1 MYADN
6 VYPQKV
12 LFFPR
17 PVIGRLVRI
26 HYVIHPCHDAD
37 HRRVCKKQYVQGMHN
52 RSQDATLEQWMI
64 IFAGPGGAN
73 RRSDLI
79 SPLLKKGECVPG
91 PCA

>member
-1 MYADN
+1 MMRIITAMCKN
-6 VYPQKV
+6 QCV
-12 LFFPR
+12 LR
-17 PVIGRLVRI
+17 
-26 HYVIHPCHDAD
+26 
-37 HRRVCKKQYVQGMHN
+37 MHN

>member
-37 HRRVCKKQYVQGMHN
+37 YHRHVQKPVC
-52 RSQDATLEQWMI
+52 SEDA
-64 IFAGPGGAN
+64 
-73 RRSDLI
+73 
-79 SPLLKKGECVPG
+79 
-91 PCA
+91 

>member
-37 HRRVCKKQYVQGMHN
+37 HHRHVQKPVC
-52 RSQDATLEQWMI
+52 SEDA
-64 IFAGPGGAN
+64 
-73 RRSDLI
+73 
-79 SPLLKKGECVPG
+79 
-91 PCA
+91 